1 MGRKISNGA
10 QEEQLELR
18 GDSSKREG
26 LRQRHVKPKAKPLS
40 RQEEYRM
47 KLQQELS
54 KGIDMDFEVSE
65 ASSKSREHPMR
76 GEEEIK
82 QHYKNLIKKTNEKKL
97 LHNEGAE
104 SGGTKGQ
111 GTGGTGGTGG
121 TSGKGSEKS
130 KQDDTVD
137 EQEEIQEQKKPFGA
151 SKNIHTLDTI
161 GPRSSRKTKP
171 LGGKIYGFE
180 N

>member
-1 MGRKISNGA
+1 MGRKSSNGA

-18 GDSSKREG
+18 GDSIKREG

-47 KLQQELS
+47 KLQQELF
-54 KGIDMDFEVSE
+54 KGTDMDFEVSE

-82 QHYKNLIKKTNEKKL
+82 QHYKNLIKKKNEKKL

-104 SGGTKGQ
+104 GGGAKGQ
-111 GTGGTGGTGG
+111 GTGGT
-121 TSGKGSEKS
+121 SGQGSEKS
-130 KQDDTVD
+130 KKDDTVD
-137 EQEEIQEQKKPFGA
+137 EEEEEEIQEQKKPFGA

-161 GPRSSRKTKP
+161 GPRSTRKTKP